1 MRLGLKAGDRGPDV
15 ERLHRALTAAGYLID
30 AAERERGEFG
40 PSTAVALRAL
50 RRDRGLPERE
60 DIDETILGVLFEVEQ
75 TININITS
83 PTQTPRPPPD
93 EYHGHV
99 TGRLVDQDG
108 APIADM
114 MVRLVSVTL
123 TARRELGTV
132 HTDKSGGFAFHYE
145 RPKPLNLIAEA
156 VNDLGDAVA
165 TSATVFAAPAV
176 VEINLTTATDGVVRT
191 PSQFTV
197 LRAAVSSAL
206 DGAVFADLQE
216 SPTVHQ
222 LTFLAQ
228 TIGMPFTE
236 VASLYIAHKLG
247 VQHGLRDETLFGLFI
262 EGTPPNFTAALDSL
276 PAAGIDDAFTGQI
289 LSAVL
294 SHSQT
299 LLASSLTSAVQANV
313 LPASYSGIQAD
324 QLAKLGAL
332 RVASV
337 GAAPYIRGKTPLTDL
352 LAAGNVAAALQ
363 ATFIET
369 FATNNGALGAT
380 WRALRADK
388 SLTAAD
394 FDTLNT
400 VLNAGEL
407 LTGNLPLV
415 KDTLQRLANKSLASL
430 GDLALLD
437 QADWEAGIAQ
447 IDPNAASIPQ
457 VLPND
462 TAADRIA
469 RFANSLAGRFAARYP
484 TTAFRGALIKATDSP
499 FREKA
504 ALVSFLAAN
513 TSFDLHTTSVDHYLI
528 SNKLTL
534 TASALAELKTAQRL
548 HRVAPY
554 PPHVVA
560 LNAAGYSSAQSIYFK
575 GRAAFLGQMTGSLGA
590 SHAALTFARAQMTYA
605 AALAMAARYNGAF
618 NQATPVVFSS
628 PAPDPA
634 LLTNLPDMQALF
646 GSMDSFQC
654 DDCQSI
660 YSPAAYLVD
669 LLQYLTQFGARIL
682 VTGATNASPI
692 VITCAMAHGLS
703 TGATVTVTG
712 VAGNTAANGT
722 FTITVLGAT
731 AFSLSG
737 SNGSG
742 NYTGG
747 GSVSASGM
755 TVTSARDA
763 LFLRRPEIQY
773 VGLSCDNT
781 NTVIPYIDLVNE
793 ILERAVA
800 GVAPPSMAIETEGT
814 TAERAALPQ
823 QTQPS
828 VASTAYAAT
837 KAALFPLT
845 LPFDQDFA
853 RTTAYLGGLGGG
865 RAALLGLFKTVIPAS
880 AIAGAGLGINPAMQ
894 AIITQVDSTAPWQ
907 RWGLAQNPTVVIDP
921 NTRQPYSPNP
931 ADWVAAMSKVPFLMG
946 QTGLTLQQ
954 LFQLLE
960 SAWVTRGAVT
970 LQLGASSQSG
980 VNVLSPDTDLMV
992 FNGLDAD
999 VLDRVNRFLRLWTAC
1014 GLQMWELDWALDAAP
1029 GGVVDDSFLAFL
1041 NGAIAVANQ
1050 LKLPIQE
1057 ALTFWSPLET
1067 RDVVSHLGDEDVVVP
1082 STYTSVFLNPAVAA
1096 NSSDVFV
1103 TLDQVAITGTSNASP
1118 IVITTAMP
1126 HGFTTGMVV
1135 TIVGVTGN
1143 TAANGAFAITA
1154 GPSTTTFSLNG
1165 VAGNGAWT
1173 GGGFATGPL
1182 SAPPVPSILGSGG
1195 QPTPQQTAIT
1205 AALGLDA
1212 QDVAAIIDDSGAQP
1226 VLCLATL
1233 GTLLRYQRLAASLSL
1248 SISDLIAWIQ
1258 LTGQQP
1264 FTPNLA
1270 DTQEFLRRLGVL
1282 QGVNLTLADLN
1293 YLLCGQSASQS
1304 ALAFTTAQATAVLQ
1318 TIHDAVAKAT
1328 GAAALT
1334 LTVVTPGTPIA
1345 ATMAKPHGLATGAQV
1360 FITGVA
1366 GPAGANGVQTITVTS
1381 PTAFTLNGTADAT
1394 AWTGGGAVVTD
1405 PAALLSAIQTSV
1417 IAALATAT
1425 SVSPAV
1431 LAVVAAAKPALTLNF
1446 PTIET
1451 LLAETTV
1458 DPSQFPA
1465 LMTAITQAA
1474 MAASLYTALGC
1485 TADAFAFVIAGAAS
1499 FGLLD
1504 PTSLPVSPAQTT
1516 PYAKFEALL
1525 QALALQRRQAA
1536 RTPKLS
1542 DVLTAWLQPGAL
1554 PADLAT
1560 AVGGPS
1566 LAVTGATGTPIVITT
1581 STPHGLAE
1589 GDQVTIS
1596 GVQGNTAANG
1606 AFTISVQG
1614 QPTNAF
1620 ILTGTSSSGAYVTG
1634 GTVVSLSAPAM
1645 AFALNAAIPDVMA
1658 IATALNA
1665 GPPSLADAT
1674 RAGTLADLATLTAI
1688 AAALNVAQIGDISGA
1703 TLVQLTTAAPGDSTA
1718 AAAMGAFQARYPQ
1731 TAWLTAVQPV
1741 EDTLRQARRDAL
1753 VAWLLGPGA
1762 TTPAG
1767 AWFLTTDDL
1776 YNYYLIDPE
1785 MCPCGQTTRLLQPSL
1800 AIQQFVQQCFL
1811 NLTFGAVVDTTNPN
1825 WDEWSWRQQ
1834 YRLWQANREVFL
1846 YPENYV
1852 LPELRTNAS
1861 SFFTDLENDIAQT
1874 NCDEDAT
1881 EAALQNYLRKL
1892 VSVSRLVVVG
1902 LFNEVGRPSD
1912 GATVLHVFARTNG
1925 TPPQWYY
1932 RTRTTPAPSPGASP
1946 VGAWSAWMLMNVDI
1960 GSDHVM
1966 PVIWDSRLYV
1976 FWPTFKLIS
1985 EKAGSVPVPSQG
1997 GNSSSPAAQK
2007 FTAVQIAMSEFSA
2020 GQWQAKRSYDQRMFF
2035 NTEDPD
2041 TAFTFKAIANSDL
2054 SLTINVYFNDQN
2066 SVSNRVFFVATGTL
2080 LYPDD
2085 RLKVQQTDIFTEI
2098 IPDPALVDTN
2108 LEPTYLTVQVV
2119 DALYVVGG
2127 SIVLP
2132 TPTGYSFGGQN
2143 LVPDYWWSPPNP
2155 DPVPLY
2161 VMTSVT
2167 PGGGSGNIEL
2177 LGSIVKPRIVAPHQ
2191 EVVFDSSIPFFI
2203 ADDNA
2208 RTYLVDPYYYT
2219 LSSSAQPA
2227 GRSWNNLERSTGY
2240 KFSTFYH
2247 PYSRTLL
2254 RELETKGIPAMMS
2267 RQLQLTPAAVSGRT
2281 PVNFQSTYQPQSYVA
2296 KPYPGVVEA
2305 SPIVVGGPDA
2315 GESWLD
2321 FDPACAGAY
2330 SLYNWEIFYHVP
2342 MYIAAQLMQNQ
2353 QFQDAMNWLE
2363 YIFNPT
2369 DNSGGATPQRFWEM
2383 APFNLMQANDWNN
2396 QQIDIL
2402 LTSLAVD
2409 TQQNQLAD
2417 ATATINAITAWMND
2431 PYDPHMVASTRIS
2444 AYGKATV
2451 MKMLD
2456 LLLAQGDAYYAQY
2469 TAENVSL
2476 AEQSYVMGSMLL
2488 GTEPSQSRL
2497 PTSQQSAAP
2506 TYASLGALDAF
2517 SNVLVPVENIII
2529 APEPPQALV
2538 QGTGQMPSLPSLPSN
2553 DETLLFCIPPN
2564 AQMLAYWG
2572 QFAQRL
2578 YNIRHCL
2585 NLQGVAQPLPLYAP
2599 PINPLQLIAAQQSGA
2614 SGLGAIPPAPIYRFA
2629 TYMQKAIDLTNDV
2642 RALGSQM
2649 LAALEKQDAETLS
2662 AMRATQELAI
2672 QTAML
2677 DVKNQQVTEAND
2689 QITVLNNQQAV
2700 TQLRYNFYSS
2710 QAFMNAAEIAAIGL
2724 QGGALIANGVAMV
2737 LDLTAGVAYAT
2748 PKVTAGAAGFGGSPA
2763 LTVTFGG
2770 ENIGNAATK
2779 AASVSRTIAGILSE
2793 GAGMAAT
2800 IGGYQHRQDEWTL
2813 QASLAQAE
2821 LAQIASQI
2829 TVANDHL
2836 TTANTEVT
2844 IQNTQI
2850 ANAQSIS
2857 DFMTNKYTNAQLY
2870 SWMVTQLTTVYTQAY
2885 QLAYSLAL
2893 QAQNAYIYELGRPND
2908 QFLQPSYWTSQYKG
2922 LTAGDGLMFDLRRME
2937 SQFLA
2942 NNLREL
2948 EITKSISLTLT
2959 QPGAL
2964 LQLLQTGSCGIT
2976 LDETLFDHDYPGQY
2990 FRRLRSAALTIPCVT
3005 GPYTGV
3011 HATLSLDQAVVRT
3024 VAPSTP
3030 YQSFQWANVP
3040 PGGNYPTGIFASPP
3054 LAASP
3059 IIATSNAQNDAGL
3072 FETNLHDE
3080 RWQPFEGQGAVSMW
3094 TLSLDPRD
3102 NDFDLSTVS
3111 DVILHIRYTARAG
3124 GAAQMVRQALQPPP
3138 PRAILISVRNTF
3150 SNAFYA
3156 FFNPSDPTATAQ
3168 TLTLPLT
3175 ETVFPF
3181 ANLGAPKIT
3190 GTQLVFA
3197 LAPDLA
3203 SKMSGM
3209 SISGNYQPATAASA
3223 TAVAFTPV
3231 PATME
3236 DGVTPVTA
3244 LTGTLTLPGVPGA
3257 FTVILPLSGVNGPL
3271 TTTVAGQVRLDPTLF
3286 EDIFLVVT
3294 YGLG

>member
-1 MRLGLKAGDRGPDV
+1 M
-15 ERLHRALTAAGYLID
+15 
-30 AAERERGEFG
+30 
-40 PSTAVALRAL
+40 
-50 RRDRGLPERE
+50 
-60 DIDETILGVLFEVEQ
+60 
-75 TININITS
+75 
-83 PTQTPRPPPD
+83 
-93 EYHGHV
+93 
-99 TGRLVDQDG
+99 
-108 APIADM
+108 
-114 MVRLVSVTL
+114 
-123 TARRELGTV
+123 
-132 HTDKSGGFAFHYE
+132 
-145 RPKPLNLIAEA
+145 EA
-156 VNDLGDAVA
+156 
-165 TSATVFAAPAV
+165 FAA
-176 VEINLTTATDGVVRT
+176 
-191 PSQFTV
+191 
-197 LRAAVSSAL
+197 
-206 DGAVFADLQE
+206 
-216 SPTVHQ
+216 
-222 LTFLAQ
+222 
-228 TIGMPFTE
+228 
-236 VASLYIAHKLG
+236 
-247 VQHGLRDETLFGLFI
+247 
-262 EGTPPNFTAALDSL
+262 
-276 PAAGIDDAFTGQI
+276 
-289 LSAVL
+289 
-294 SHSQT
+294 
-299 LLASSLTSAVQANV
+299 
-313 LPASYSGIQAD
+313 
-324 QLAKLGAL
+324 
-332 RVASV
+332 
-337 GAAPYIRGKTPLTDL
+337 
-352 LAAGNVAAALQ
+352 
-363 ATFIET
+363 
-369 FATNNGALGAT
+369 NNSALGAT

-407 LTGNLPLV
+407 LTGNLLLV
-415 KDTLQRLANKSLASL
+415 KDTLQRLANKSLANL

-437 QADWEAGIAQ
+437 QADWEARIAQ
-447 IDPNAASIPQ
+447 VDPNATSIPQ

-484 TTAFRGALIKATDSP
+484 TAAFRGALVKATDSP

-504 ALVSFLAAN
+504 ALVTFLAAN
-513 TSFDLHTTSVDHYLI
+513 TSFDLHTTSIDHYLVN
-528 SNKLTL
+528 NKLTL
-534 TASALAELKTAQRL
+534 AAPALAELKTAQRL

-554 PPHVVA
+554 PPHVEA
-560 LNAAGYSSAQSIYFK
+560 LYAADYSSAQAIYFK
-575 GRAAFLGQMTGSLGA
+575 GRAAFLGHMTGSLGA

-605 AALAMAARYNGAF
+605 ATLTMAARYNGIF
-618 NQATPVVFSS
+618 NQANPIVFSP

-646 GSMDSFQC
+646 GSMDSFEC

-669 LLQYLTQFGARIL
+669 LLQYLTQFELQIL
-682 VTGATNASPI
+682 VTWATNASPI

-703 TGATVTVTG
+703 TGATVTVTR

-731 AFSLSG
+731 TFSLSG
-737 SNGSG
+737 SHGSG
-742 NYTGG
+742 DYTGG

-755 TVTSARDA
+755 TVTTARDA

-773 VGLSCDNT
+773 LGLSCDNT

-800 GVAPPSMAIETEGT
+800 GVRPPSTAIETEGT

-823 QTQPS
+823 QTQPN
-828 VASTAYAAT
+828 VASTAYTAT

-853 RTTAYLGGLGGG
+853 RTTAYLAGLGGG
-865 RAALLGLFKTVIPAS
+865 RDALLGLFKTVVPAS
-880 AIAGAGLGINPAMQ
+880 SVAGAGLGVNPAMQ

-931 ADWVAAMSKVPFLMG
+931 ADWVAAMSKVPFLMS

-992 FNGLDAD
+992 FNGLDAN

-1029 GGVVDDSFLAFL
+1029 GGVLDDSFLAFL
-1041 NGAIAVANQ
+1041 NGTIAIANL

-1103 TLDQVAITGTSNASP
+1103 TLDQVAIADASNASP
-1118 IVITTAMP
+1118 IVITTVTP

-1135 TIVGVTGN
+1135 TVVGVTGN
-1143 TAANGAFAITA
+1143 TSANGAFAITG
-1154 GPSTTTFSLNG
+1154 GPSPTTFSLDG

-1182 SAPPVPSILGSGG
+1182 SAPPVPSILGGG
-1195 QPTPQQTAIT
+1195 AQPTPQQTAIT
-1205 AALGLDA
+1205 AGLGLDA
-1212 QDVAAIIDDSGAQP
+1212 RDVAAIIDDSGAQP

-1233 GTLLRYQRLAASLSL
+1233 GSLLRYQRLATSLSL

-1258 LTGQQP
+1258 LTGQPP
-1264 FTPNLA
+1264 FTSHPA

-1282 QGVNLTLADLN
+1282 QGVNLALADLN

-1304 ALAFTTAQATAVLQ
+1304 ALAFTTAQATATLQ

-1334 LTVVTPGTPIA
+1334 LSVVTPGTPIA
-1345 ATMAKPHGLATGAQV
+1345 ATTAKPHGLATGAQV
-1360 FITGVA
+1360 LITGVT

-1405 PAALLSAIQTSV
+1405 PAALLSAIQASV

-1425 SVSPAV
+1425 SGSPAV
-1431 LAVVAAAKPALTLNF
+1431 LAVVAAAKPALTLDF

-1458 DPSQFPA
+1458 DPSQFPG

-1485 TADAFAFVIAGAAS
+1485 TVDAFAFVIAGAAS

-1504 PTSLPVSPAQTT
+1504 PTNLPVSPAHTT

-1525 QALALQRRQAA
+1525 HALALQKRQAA

-1554 PADLAT
+1554 PANLAT

-1566 LAVTGATGTPIVITT
+1566 LTVTGAAGTPIVITT

-1596 GVQGNTAANG
+1596 GVQGNTPANG

-1614 QPTNAF
+1614 QPPNAF
-1620 ILTGTSSSGAYVTG
+1620 ILTRTSSSGAYVTG
-1634 GTVVSLSAPAM
+1634 GTVVSLSAPAI

-1674 RAGTLADLATLTAI
+1674 RAGTLADMTTLTAI

-1703 TLVQLTTAAPGDSTA
+1703 TLVQLTAAAPEDSTA
-1718 AAAMGAFQARYPQ
+1718 AAAMSAFQARYPQ

-1741 EDTLRQARRDAL
+1741 EDNLRQARRDAL

-1762 TTPAG
+1762 TTPVG

-1902 LFNEVGRPSD
+1902 MCNEVGRPSD

-1985 EKAGSVPVPSQG
+1985 EKAGSVKVPSQG

-2020 GQWQAKRSYDQRMFF
+2020 GQWQAKRSYDQKMFF

-2054 SLTINVYFNDQN
+2054 SLTIDVYFNDQN
-2066 SVSNRVFFVATGTL
+2066 SVSNLVFFVATGTL

-2085 RLKVQQTDIFTEI
+2085 RLKVQQTTNSGFTNI
-2098 IPDPALVDTN
+2098 IPDQSLVDTS
-2108 LEPTYLTVQVV
+2108 LEPTYLTVRVV
-2119 DALYVVGG
+2119 DDLYVVGG
-2127 SIVLP
+2127 SVVLP

-2143 LVPDYWWSPPNP
+2143 LVPAYWWDAPNP
-2155 DPVPLY
+2155 NPVPLY

-2167 PGGGSGNIEL
+2167 PGGGSGSIEL
-2177 LGSIVKPRIVAPHQ
+2177 LGSIVNPRIVTPHQ

-2208 RTYLVDPYYYT
+2208 HTYLVDPYYYT
-2219 LSSSAQPA
+2219 VSSSAQPA
-2227 GRSWNNLERSTGY
+2227 GRSWNNLERTTGY

-2247 PYSRTLL
+2247 PYARTLL
-2254 RELETKGIPAMMS
+2254 RELETKGIPATMS

-2296 KPYPGVVEA
+2296 KPYPGVIEA

-2321 FDPACAGAY
+2321 FDSACAGAY

-2369 DNSGGATPQRFWEM
+2369 DNSGGATPQRFWQM
-2383 APFNLMQANDWNN
+2383 APFNAMHATDWNN

-2409 TQQNQLAD
+2409 TQENQGRRDGDDQRHHRLDERPVRSAHGRQHAD
-2417 ATATINAITAWMND
+2417 LGL
-2431 PYDPHMVASTRIS
+2431 R
-2444 AYGKATV
+2444 
-2451 MKMLD
+2451 
-2456 LLLAQGDAYYAQY
+2456 QGHGDEDAR
-2469 TAENVSL
+2469 
-2476 AEQSYVMGSMLL
+2476 
-2488 GTEPSQSRL
+2488 P
-2497 PTSQQSAAP
+2497 
-2506 TYASLGALDAF
+2506 
-2517 SNVLVPVENIII
+2517 
-2529 APEPPQALV
+2529 
-2538 QGTGQMPSLPSLPSN
+2538 
-2553 DETLLFCIPPN
+2553 
-2564 AQMLAYWG
+2564 
-2572 QFAQRL
+2572 
-2578 YNIRHCL
+2578 
-2585 NLQGVAQPLPLYAP
+2585 
-2599 PINPLQLIAAQQSGA
+2599 
-2614 SGLGAIPPAPIYRFA
+2614 
-2629 TYMQKAIDLTNDV
+2629 
-2642 RALGSQM
+2642 
-2649 LAALEKQDAETLS
+2649 
-2662 AMRATQELAI
+2662 
-2672 QTAML
+2672 
-2677 DVKNQQVTEAND
+2677 
-2689 QITVLNNQQAV
+2689 
-2700 TQLRYNFYSS
+2700 
-2710 QAFMNAAEIAAIGL
+2710 
-2724 QGGALIANGVAMV
+2724 
-2737 LDLTAGVAYAT
+2737 
-2748 PKVTAGAAGFGGSPA
+2748 AAG
-2763 LTVTFGG
+2763 
-2770 ENIGNAATK
+2770 
-2779 AASVSRTIAGILSE
+2779 
-2793 GAGMAAT
+2793 
-2800 IGGYQHRQDEWTL
+2800 
-2813 QASLAQAE
+2813 
-2821 LAQIASQI
+2821 
-2829 TVANDHL
+2829 
-2836 TTANTEVT
+2836 
-2844 IQNTQI
+2844 
-2850 ANAQSIS
+2850 
-2857 DFMTNKYTNAQLY
+2857 
-2870 SWMVTQLTTVYTQAY
+2870 
-2885 QLAYSLAL
+2885 
-2893 QAQNAYIYELGRPND
+2893 
-2908 QFLQPSYWTSQYKG
+2908 
-2922 LTAGDGLMFDLRRME
+2922 
-2937 SQFLA
+2937 
-2942 NNLREL
+2942 
-2948 EITKSISLTLT
+2948 
-2959 QPGAL
+2959 PG
-2964 LQLLQTGSCGIT
+2964 
-2976 LDETLFDHDYPGQY
+2976 
-2990 FRRLRSAALTIPCVT
+2990 RRLLR
-3005 GPYTGV
+3005 
-3011 HATLSLDQAVVRT
+3011 
-3024 VAPSTP
+3024 
-3030 YQSFQWANVP
+3030 
-3040 PGGNYPTGIFASPP
+3040 
-3054 LAASP
+3054 
-3059 IIATSNAQNDAGL
+3059 
-3072 FETNLHDE
+3072 
-3080 RWQPFEGQGAVSMW
+3080 
-3094 TLSLDPRD
+3094 
-3102 NDFDLSTVS
+3102 
-3111 DVILHIRYTARAG
+3111 
-3124 GAAQMVRQALQPPP
+3124 
-3138 PRAILISVRNTF
+3138 
-3150 SNAFYA
+3150 
-3156 FFNPSDPTATAQ
+3156 
-3168 TLTLPLT
+3168 
-3175 ETVFPF
+3175 
-3181 ANLGAPKIT
+3181 
-3190 GTQLVFA
+3190 
-3197 LAPDLA
+3197 
-3203 SKMSGM
+3203 
-3209 SISGNYQPATAASA
+3209 
-3223 TAVAFTPV
+3223 
-3231 PATME
+3231 
-3236 DGVTPVTA
+3236 
-3244 LTGTLTLPGVPGA
+3244 
-3257 FTVILPLSGVNGPL
+3257 
-3271 TTTVAGQVRLDPTLF
+3271 
-3286 EDIFLVVT
+3286 
-3294 YGLG
+3294 